1 LEPDPVRARHLA
13 QQYAAAFNDAAVEAW
28 GERLDAAAALL
39 DQAAALLDRAA
50 MAAGGERERLVR
62 ADSSMAWRRL
72 AVLWVIESR
81 LGSNSLRPSPILF
94 SFNLPL

>member
-1 LEPDPVRARHLA
+1 LEPDAVRARHLA

-50 MAAGGERERLVR
+50 MAAGGERERLVALAAVCMDSAR
-62 ADSSMAWRRL
+62 A
-72 AVLWVIESR
+72 
-81 LGSNSLRPSPILF
+81 RP
-94 SFNLPL
+94 